1 MPSRSRATSR
11 NPPPPPAR
19 RDAQTRQRGVT
30 RKPLEL
36 RIETLLLA
44 ARWLLAPLYVGLIVS
59 LLAIYGV
66 AGRELVHLFVGG
78 LSADTKTVLQLLMS
92 LLDLV
97 LVANLVLMVAIASYE
112 SFISRIQA
120 ADETRNPEWLGK
132 LDSGNVKVKVAVS
145 VVMISAI
152 HLLPLF
158 LDDGEPRRLIVPALV
173 HVVFLLS
180 AMGLAWVDRIGR
192 HA

>member
-1 MPSRSRATSR
+1 M
-11 NPPPPPAR
+11 
-19 RDAQTRQRGVT
+19 T

-44 ARWLLAPLYVGLIVS
+44 ARWLLVPLYVGLILS
-59 LLAIYGV
+59 LLAVYGV
-66 AGRELVHLFVGG
+66 IGRELIHLFASG
-78 LSADTKTVLQLLMS
+78 LTADVKTLLQLLMS
-92 LLDLV
+92 ILDLV
-97 LVANLVLMVAIASYE
+97 LVANLVLMVAISSYE
-112 SFISRIQA
+112 SFISRIEVGEQ
-120 ADETRNPEWLGK
+120 TSKPEWLGK

-152 HLLPLF
+152 HLLQVF
-158 LDDGEPRRLIVPALV
+158 LDDGEPHELMVLALV
-173 HVVFLLS
+173 HVAFLVS

>member
-1 MPSRSRATSR
+1 MSR
-11 NPPPPPAR
+11 NPPPRPAR
-19 RDAQTRQRGVT
+19 RDAQIPPRGMT

-36 RIETLLLA
+36 RVETLLLA
-44 ARWLLAPLYVGLIVS
+44 ARWLLAPLYVGLIAS

-66 AGRELVHLFVGG
+66 VGRELIHLFAGAP
-78 LSADTKTVLQLLMS
+78 SADTKTVLQLLMS
-92 LLDLV
+92 ILDLV

-120 ADETRNPEWLGK
+120 GDESRQPEWLGK

-152 HLLPLF
+152 HLLQLF
-158 LDDGEPRRLIVPALV
+158 LEDGEPRHLIVPALV
-173 HVVFLLS
+173 HLVFLLS
-180 AMGLAWVDRIGR
+180 AVGLAWVDRIGR

>member
-1 MPSRSRATSR
+1 VA
-11 NPPPPPAR
+11 
-19 RDAQTRQRGVT
+19 

-36 RIETLLLA
+36 RIESLLLA
-44 ARWLLAPLYVGLIVS
+44 ARWLLAPLYVALIAS
-59 LLAIYGV
+59 LLAVYV
-66 AGRELVHLFVGG
+66 VVGRELLHLFAGG
-78 LSADTKTVLQLLMS
+78 LSADPKTVLQLLMS
-92 LLDLV
+92 ILDLV

-112 SFISRIQA
+112 SFISRIEA
-120 ADETRNPEWLGK
+120 GEGDAKPEWLGK

-152 HLLPLF
+152 HLLQVF
-158 LDDGEPRRLIVPALV
+158 LDDGEPRQLMVLSLV
-173 HVVFLLS
+173 HIAFLLS